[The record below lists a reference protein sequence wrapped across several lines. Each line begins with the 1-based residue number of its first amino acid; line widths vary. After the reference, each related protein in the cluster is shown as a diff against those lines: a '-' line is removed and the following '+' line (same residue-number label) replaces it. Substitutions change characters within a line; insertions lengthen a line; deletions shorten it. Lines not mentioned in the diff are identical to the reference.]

1 MFPQIKRF
9 INDLNDFAVLSFIH
23 LVRTVSRNYDVVR
36 NVSPMVGSFLFRRTG
51 SFEINA
57 RQCFQSGLKV
67 DGHSGVKDPVLCG

>member
-1 MFPQIKRF
+1 MYSQIKRF

-23 LVRTVSRNYDVVR
+23 VVRTVSRNYDVVR
-36 NVSPMVGSFLFRRTG
+36 KISLMVVSFLFRLTG

-67 DGHSGVKDPVLCG
+67 KLH